1 MLCPAGPRSVVA
13 NGSLRQVSERRRLT
27 GVLVARSLEEARLY
41 LDLHPHQCGY
51 AGRYEPEFT
60 LSRRDGQRVAVYQG
74 TCAGCS
80 ERRRDEFAVPEVA
93 VAGYG
98 ADEPSRILD
107 AGEFLWTSDRA
118 AEQAAA
124 LAGSSDQAELASAR
138 GAIDVAIDALHE
150 VLKFGPVGSADQLG
164 SDLGKKVYDAN
175 PDRFTPDRLQQ
186 RLELLLDARSRLERA
201 PA

>member
-1 MLCPAGPRSVVA
+1 
-13 NGSLRQVSERRRLT
+13 
-27 GVLVARSLEEARLY
+27 VLVARSIEEARLY
-41 LDLHPHQCGY
+41 LDLHPHECGY
-51 AGRYEPEFT
+51 AGRFEPE
-60 LSRRDGQRVAVYQG
+60 LALIRRDGQLVAVYEG
-74 TCAGCS
+74 TCPGCS
-80 ERRRDEFAVPEVA
+80 ERRRAEFAVPEMA

-124 LAGSSDQAELASAR
+124 LAGSSDQADRASAR

-150 VLKFGPVGSADQLG
+150 VLKFGPVTSAEQLG
-164 SDLGKKVYDAN
+164 SELGRQTYAAN
-175 PDRFTPDRLQQ
+175 PDRFTPDRLRQ
-186 RLELLLDARSRLERA
+186 RLDLLLDARSRLERA

>member
-1 MLCPAGPRSVVA
+1 M
-13 NGSLRQVSERRRLT
+13 NGSLRAGLERRRLT

-41 LDLHPHQCGY
+41 LDLRPHGCGY
-51 AGRYEPEFT
+51 AGRFEPELT

-80 ERRRDEFAVPEVA
+80 ESRRVEFAVPEIA

-107 AGEFLWTSDRA
+107 AGEFLWASDRA
-118 AEQAAA
+118 AERAAA
-124 LAGSSDQAELASAR
+124 LAGSADQADRASAR
-138 GAIDVAIDALHE
+138 AALDVAIDALHE
-150 VLKFGPVGSADQLG
+150 VRKFGPVTAAGQLG
-164 SDLGKKVYDAN
+164 SELGRQSYAAN
-175 PDRFTPDRLQQ
+175 PDRFTADRLRQ